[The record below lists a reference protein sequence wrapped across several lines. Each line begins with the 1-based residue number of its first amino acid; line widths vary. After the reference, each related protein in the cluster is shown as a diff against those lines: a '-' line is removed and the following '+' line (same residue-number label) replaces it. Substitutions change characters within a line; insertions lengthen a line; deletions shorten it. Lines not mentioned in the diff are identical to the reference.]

1 LEDESVLVVRVKP
14 RLAPS
19 WDAAS
24 SGGYRDVLVNL
35 CFKNAKSEI
44 LRQHIVEVQL
54 HLSSFLALK
63 HAQIG
68 GHKTYKVARTLRV
81 FESSR
86 TRPCVSEVTVN
97 QMTSV
102 ALGTVQTLDLSH
114 LQLLPYVD
122 VFDFF
127 FRFFERR
134 DFLPTISTHH
144 DNSKSTNT
152 GRKELFWNRH
162 SRQPV
167 IEAVYES

>member
-1 LEDESVLVVRVKP
+1 M
-14 RLAPS
+14 
-19 WDAAS
+19 
-24 SGGYRDVLVNL
+24 NL

-122 VFDFF
+122 IFFDFF
-127 FRFFERR
+127 LGFSNV
-134 DFLPTISTHH
+134 DPTISTHH